1 MNPAGVRY
9 HRIPVSDAGGMALH
23 LPIADLGPEPCR
35 FAVIAGIHGDEPS
48 PLLLVD
54 RLVVALRRAKLH
66 AGVRLVA
73 AANPPALLQRTR
85 WSNWDDEDMNRVGD
99 GAGGPAL
106 TRRLAAAVTEAVSG
120 CTLAVNLH
128 NFVMR
133 TPLLGIQPPGQDEAR
148 RARHRRWLAALDPHV
163 EWVFGDEDLPAFQ
176 TSLDAAIEA
185 RGVDALAVEMSDL
198 PEMDEPL
205 LDRALSGMLRLAAA
219 CGCLDDTERAPRG
232 TVVRVRRN
240 IVRSPGAGIFEPI
253 APLSGEIRSR
263 EVIGDLIPLE
273 RPGDRVAV
281 LAPADGWLIQR
292 LARRFVRPGDMVASV
307 GMAVQKYPPPP
318 T

>member
-1 MNPAGVRY
+1 M
-9 HRIPVSDAGGMALH
+9 
-23 LPIADLGPEPCR
+23 
-35 FAVIAGIHGDEPS
+35 
-48 PLLLVD
+48 
-54 RLVVALRRAKLH
+54 ALRRAKLQ

-85 WSNWDDEDMNRVGD
+85 WSNWDDEDMNRIGD
-99 GAGGPAL
+99 GGGGPAL
-106 TRRLAAAVTEAVSG
+106 TRRLAAAVTEAVTG

-148 RARHRRWLAALDPHV
+148 RERHRRWLAALDPHV
-163 EWVFGDEDLPAFQ
+163 VWVFGDEDLPAFQ

-205 LDRALSGMLRLAAA
+205 LDRALAGMMRLAAA
-219 CGCLDDTERAPRG
+219 CGCVEDTERPRRG

-240 IVRSPGAGIFEPI
+240 LVRSPGAGIFEPI
-253 APLSGEIRSR
+253 APLSGEIRAR

-307 GMAVQKYPPPP
+307 GMAV
-318 T
+318 